1 MLSTDPYV
9 DWHIHPLTK
18 SRLVDEIESPWSDF
32 CSISVNA
39 EKLYERTMLYTRSDF
54 QKLFR
59 GNVRAV
65 GLFFVL
71 PERFVF
77 STLINSPAVLGRAL
91 NMDIQVLRSIL
102 ITQPFKLMQDAYE
115 RFLKDCK
122 EPGGD
127 REVVVAKNFKH
138 MQEILKDDK
147 KVAAMLSLEGSHNL
161 GFEYTSGKFAETTK
175 YKLKNTR
182 GGDKFEAAEEQTEA
196 LIDER
201 VKWMKDR
208 DFYIFTLNHFVY
220 NHLATQ
226 PKAAELTGY
235 KKIAMNPIRS
245 LDVAGDYRGL
255 TFLGQYFVEQ
265 CMQNRILL
273 DLKHCD
279 AVSRAQIYKLAAR
292 YKQPV
297 IGSHIAF
304 SGRPTNVMANGNEL
318 LQKRED
324 LVKDRRQAK
333 RFNPWD
339 INFHDDDI
347 CQIHEL
353 GGIMGL
359 ILDERVLSSPA
370 AWTEAHQMGNPVKMV
385 YNQIEHAYRV
395 LTRAGF
401 RPEQAFDSLAI
412 GSDFDGI
419 IEPIRNVLDVTD
431 LRYNPEYHSKGA
443 LKLDNGLLG
452 LIRENYKTFRASKL
466 EPEEIVLKIMRE
478 NSMRFLER
486 HFV

>member
-1 MLSTDPYV
+1 MLSKDTYV

-18 SRLVDEIESPWSDF
+18 PRLVDEIESPWSDF
-32 CSISVNA
+32 CSISVKA
-39 EKLYERTMLYTRSDF
+39 EKLHQRTMLYTRSDF

-59 GNVRAV
+59 GNVRVA
-65 GLFFVL
+65 GIFFVL
-71 PERFVF
+71 PERFVM
-77 STLINSPAVLGRAL
+77 STLINSPALLARVL
-91 NMDIQVLRSIL
+91 NMDIQVLRSVL
-102 ITQPFKLMQDAYE
+102 ITQPFKLMEDAYE
-115 RFLKDCK
+115 RFLKDRK
-122 EPGGD
+122 DQNSD
-127 REVVVAKNFKH
+127 REVVVAKNYTH
-138 MQEILKDDK
+138 LQDILKDEN
-147 KVAAMLSLEGSHNL
+147 KVAALLSMEGSHNV

-182 GGDKFEAAEEQTEA
+182 GGELFEAAEEQTEQ
-196 LIDER
+196 LVDER

-220 NHLATQ
+220 NNLASM

-245 LDVAGDYRGL
+245 LDVVGDYRGL
-255 TFLGQYFVEQ
+255 TFLGQYFVER
-265 CMQNRILL
+265 CMENRILL

-279 AVSRAQIYKLAAR
+279 AVSRAQIYKLAR
-292 YKQPV
+292 RHNQPV

-304 SGRPTNVMANGNEL
+304 SGRPTNVTGNGNEL
-318 LQKRED
+318 LQKGED
-324 LVKDRRQAK
+324 LVKHRKQAK

-347 CQIHEL
+347 IQIHEL

-359 ILDERVLSSPA
+359 ILDERVLGSPA
-370 AWTEAHQMGNPVKMV
+370 AWTEAHSANNHTKLV

-395 LTRAGF
+395 ITRAGF
-401 RPEQAFDSLAI
+401 APQKAFDSLAI

-431 LRYNPEYHSKGA
+431 MRYNPELHSKGA
-443 LKLDNGLLG
+443 LKLDNALVN
-452 LIRENYKTFRASKL
+452 LIRENYKLFRASKL

-478 NSMRFLER
+478 NSFAFLKR